1 MSYQNCEGP
10 SIDTISTGV
19 EIGGINIC
27 IVISYYPFISKP
39 FDISLFLLTS
49 PLPLPL
55 SHTSQTASIWRQ
67 VGQKSKSGKKKASG
81 KEGGRGGGGGE
92 TTQQLSYEEEEQ
104 LAKSRFSLTS

>member
-49 PLPLPL
+49 PPPSPFP
-55 SHTSQTASIWRQ
+55 SHTHHRLHQYGVRLARSPR
-67 VGQKSKSGKKKASG
+67 VGRRKLQKRR
-81 KEGGRGGGGGE
+81 EV
-92 TTQQLSYEEEEQ
+92 EEEEEEGRQ
-104 LAKSRFSLTS
+104 LSNLATKRKNS